1 MYLDQPS
8 FIIGNRDGEFTYL
21 GSDKDNR
28 IVYLIIWQERN
39 GLKYINRFYIRM
51 STRTLLMNPTLVDLK
66 LQSIGYIIPGLIANW
81 FERQGF
87 IKTMTTMIIAAVVVR
102 ITLIIISG
110 GRYHLMYKPSLK
122 NNWSLI
128 ALCILSIVTFYIAQY
143 SKKDVKQ
150 DFYSEKLRQLKPQ
163 IQPLSFKR

>member
-1 MYLDQPS
+1 MIEAAVGLGVILSLIFSELLGASAGGIVVPGYIAMYLDQPS
-8 FIIGNRDGEFTYL
+8 FIIGTVMVSLLTWGVIKIIGSFTLLFGKRRMVLSILIGFIL
-21 GSDKDNR
+21 G
-28 IVYLIIWQERN
+28 W
-39 GLKYINRFYIRM
+39 

-110 GRYHLMYKPSLK
+110 GE
-122 NNWSLI
+122 
-128 ALCILSIVTFYIAQY
+128 V
-143 SKKDVKQ
+143 
-150 DFYSEKLRQLKPQ
+150 
-163 IQPLSFKR
+163 SFNV